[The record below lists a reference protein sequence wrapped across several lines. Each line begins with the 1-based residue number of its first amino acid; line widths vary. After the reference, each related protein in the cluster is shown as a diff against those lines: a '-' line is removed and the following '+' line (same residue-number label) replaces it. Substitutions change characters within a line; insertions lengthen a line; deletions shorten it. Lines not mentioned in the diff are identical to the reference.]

1 MNLHDI
7 QLEIMDL
14 TWEEWMISITSH
26 NTDRLKEIRDRLVV
40 LEYESRINGIPI
52 VISIDRN

>member
-14 TWEEWMISITSH
+14 EWEEWMIRMTSH
-26 NTDRLKEIRDRLVV
+26 NSDRIKEIRDRLAV
-40 LEYESRINGIPI
+40 LEYESRINDTPI
-52 VISIDRN
+52 VTSIQHS